1 MHPNGI
7 EPTPRRG
14 KNLRVKSYDAV
25 ADPKAFAKLGRALVK
40 KRVLCRSPQP
50 TRWAKLH
57 RLIAG
62 LTAIMSL
69 AASRYG
75 SADKSRY
82 ASRIRARWGSPYGVF
97 GVL

>member
-40 KRVLCRSPQP
+40 KRVRVPIAATYPFGKAAQ
-50 TRWAKLH
+50 AH
-57 RLIAG
+57 RRIDRDHVIGRIA
-62 LTAIMSL
+62 L
-69 AASRYG
+69 
-75 SADKSRY
+75 
-82 ASRIRARWGSPYGVF
+82 RIGGQV
-97 GVL
+97 